1 MNMLLIKSYYRGA
14 QVGKPVSW
22 PWFDDNAARQV
33 LSFGQCWWWPSQWS
47 LSLFL
52 FLHLSL
58 FLYFQA
64 CVFAFSTTDHSSLL
78 AVRKWRKKVRRPPC
92 WRSLA
97 PRTTKITQKMT
108 CMPYW
113 FFKTMDK
120 KVIGWGGDR
129 VMPKGCSQPELTLSV
144 LLVLMVMLVIFTQLP
159 QSCSSCRWCWWWWW
173 YWCWCWYYFCF

>member
-1 MNMLLIKSYYRGA
+1 MIVLVAKFYYCA
-14 QVGKPVSW
+14 VQITMEL
-22 PWFDDNAARQV
+22 V
-33 LSFGQCWWWPSQWS
+33 LTTMPIFFFISNIFA
-47 LSLFL
+47 FV
-52 FLHLSL
+52 FLHLS
-58 FLYFQA
+58 FQA

-120 KVIGWGGDR
+120 KVMGWGGDR

-144 LLVLMVMLVIFTQLP
+144 LLVLMIFPQLLL
-159 QSCSSCRWCWWWWW
+159 SCSSCRWCW
-173 YWCWCWYYFCF
+173 YWCWCYADDF